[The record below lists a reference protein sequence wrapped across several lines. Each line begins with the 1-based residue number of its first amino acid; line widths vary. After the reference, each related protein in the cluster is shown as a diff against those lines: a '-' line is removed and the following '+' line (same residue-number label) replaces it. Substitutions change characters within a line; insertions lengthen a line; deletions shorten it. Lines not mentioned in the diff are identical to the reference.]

1 MNLDESRPPFSIEF
15 RNVGIDF
22 DGQPALDSITFQLQ
36 PGEMLCITGS
46 SQSGKTVLL
55 RLAIGFLQP
64 DRGEVLVEGRHLND
78 LTEDELLSLRSELMG
93 IVFQE
98 NALFTGQSVYDN
110 AAYRL
115 VEHDWTEEEI
125 ERAVREVLTFVGL
138 QDDLEKQAEELSGGM
153 KRRLEFAR
161 ALIGWPP
168 IMLFDEPTAG
178 LDPINARQVLDLIV
192 RARDLHHISSLFVSK
207 SMHEIPYLATHRAT
221 LDDAGGVRQE
231 VVEEIPGMKVL
242 VLENGQSAFFG
253 SPREFQQ
260 SDLPAVRNLLHPVPQ
275 QIVDHFECNDP
286 WKQNQETRESEQRG
300 EEPLPTPP
308 WTL

>member
-1 MNLDESRPPFSIEF
+1 MKPDASRPPFSIEF
-15 RNVGIDF
+15 RDVGIDF
-22 DGQPALDSITFQLQ
+22 NGQPALDSITFQLQ

-55 RLAIGFLQP
+55 RLAIGLLQP
-64 DRGEVLVEGRHLND
+64 DRGEVLVEGRRLND
-78 LTEDELLSLRSELMG
+78 LTENELLLLRSELMG

-207 SMHEIPYLATHRAT
+207 SMHEIPYLATHQAT
-221 LDDAGGVRQE
+221 LDDAGSVRLE
-231 VVEEIPGMKVL
+231 VVEEIPRMRVM
-242 VLENGQSAFFG
+242 VLENGQIAFFG
-253 SPREFQQ
+253 SSREFQQ
-260 SDLPAVRNLLHPVPQ
+260 SNLPAVRNLLHPVPL

-286 WKQNQETRESEQRG
+286 WKQNHETRESEQRG
-300 EEPLPTPP
+300 EEPEPTPP
-308 WTL
+308 GTL

>member
-98 NALFTGQSVYDN
+98 NALFTG
-110 AAYRL
+110 
-115 VEHDWTEEEI
+115 
-125 ERAVREVLTFVGL
+125 
-138 QDDLEKQAEELSGGM
+138 
-153 KRRLEFAR
+153 
-161 ALIGWPP
+161 
-168 IMLFDEPTAG
+168 
-178 LDPINARQVLDLIV
+178 
-192 RARDLHHISSLFVSK
+192 
-207 SMHEIPYLATHRAT
+207 
-221 LDDAGGVRQE
+221 
-231 VVEEIPGMKVL
+231 
-242 VLENGQSAFFG
+242 
-253 SPREFQQ
+253 
-260 SDLPAVRNLLHPVPQ
+260 
-275 QIVDHFECNDP
+275 
-286 WKQNQETRESEQRG
+286 
-300 EEPLPTPP
+300 
-308 WTL
+308 

>member
-260 SDLPAVRNLLHPVPQ
+260 SNLPAVRNLLHPVPQ